1 MNIIVPMMGLGQRF
15 KDAGYLTSKPMTRA
29 FGKEILFWLIDCLNP
44 SNNNILIVCRK
55 DAEIE
60 RISER
65 IKSRYHDSVSLLM
78 LDGNTDGAAHTV
90 QLALQSGMLDLSKP
104 VTVCDSDT
112 FYTDSHVKKMQT
124 AKNAVFYFVDTG
136 ITPIFSYLG
145 VDEGRVTRI
154 AEKQKISDFASVGT
168 YCFESGHT
176 ALKYCKKVV
185 ESNVRVKGEY
195 YVSSVIQAMLE
206 DGHLFSALQVD
217 GYSCLGTPSQLQGF
231 VAKKKLRVCFDID
244 NTLVSEPK
252 IPGDYS
258 SVKPISKNIEFLRF
272 LKNEGHT
279 IILQTARRMKTHSG
293 NVGKLVADIG
303 RVTFETLDKFEIPFD
318 EIYFGKPYAD
328 MYIDDKAIDAY
339 SDIEKNTGIYQNSVI
354 ARDHN
359 TVMNKD
365 GIITKSSSRDSI
377 RGELYWYLNSPSEV
391 KHLFPKLINHHEK
404 DGVVTL
410 ELERIDGPTL
420 SKMLTI
426 DSLNESHIEELYN
439 SLGLIHKTPVENN
452 VIDINQNYLNKLDKR
467 YFSFEVKDKQTK
479 HLYESIKTFL
489 ERYASSGLA
498 KRANI
503 HGDPVFTNAI
513 VDKNN
518 RIRLFDMR
526 GVQGDTPTLTGD
538 INYDYA
544 KIYQSL
550 VGYDFVIRDL
560 EIPNQRL
567 LDLRKKF
574 ISLCK
579 TDETIFAGITASLLF
594 TCIPLQP
601 KSIREKLL
609 ILSEQCISSAA
620 V

>member
-1 MNIIVPMMGLGQRF
+1 MNIIIPMMGQGQRF

-29 FGKEILFWLIDCLNP
+29 FGKEILFWLIDCLDP

-55 DAEIE
+55 DAELE

-78 LDGNTDGAAHTV
+78 LEGNTDGAAHTV
-90 QLALQSGMLDLSKP
+90 QLALQSGLIDLSKP
-104 VTVCDSDT
+104 VAICDSDT
-112 FYTDSHVKKMQT
+112 FYPDTHVKKMQT
-124 AKNAVFYFVDTG
+124 AKNAVFYFIDTG
-136 ITPIFSYLG
+136 VTPIFSYVG
-145 VDEGRVTRI
+145 IDEGRVTRI
-154 AEKQKISDFASVGT
+154 AEKVKISDCASVGT
-168 YCFESGHT
+168 YCFETGHT

-185 ESNVRVKGEY
+185 ESNVRVRGEY

-206 DGHLFSALQVD
+206 DGHHFNAIQVD
-217 GYSCLGTPSQLQGF
+217 GYNCLGTPSQLQGF
-231 VAKKKLRVCFDID
+231 DSEKKLRVCFDID

-258 SVKPISKNIEFLRF
+258 SVEPISKNIEFLRF

-328 MYIDDKAIDAY
+328 LYIDDKSVDAY
-339 SDIEKNTGIYQNSVI
+339 SDIEKNIGVYQNSLI

-365 GIITKSSSRDSI
+365 GIITKSSSKDSI

-391 KHLFPKLINHHEK
+391 SHLFPKLIGYHEK

-426 DSLNESHIEELYN
+426 DSLNESHVEELFN
-439 SLGLIHKTPVENN
+439 SLRLIHETIVEDDG
-452 VIDINQNYLNKLDKR
+452 VDISQNYVKKLESR
-467 YFSFEVKDKQTK
+467 YFAFEVKDKQTK
-479 HLYESIKTFL
+479 MLYDEIREFL
-489 ERYASSGLA
+489 ESYENSGLMQ
-498 KRANI
+498 RSNI

-518 RIRLFDMR
+518 RIRLIDMR
-526 GVQGDTPTLTGD
+526 GIQGDAFTLTGD

-560 EIPNQRL
+560 MIPNQRL
-567 LDLRKKF
+567 LQLRKKF
-574 ISLCK
+574 IQLCK
-579 TDETIFAGITASLLF
+579 TDERTIAGITASLLF
-594 TCIPLQP
+594 TCVPLQP

-609 ILSEQCISSAA
+609 NLSKQCISSAT